1 MLIRPDVRSRLAQ
14 LWKRWPG
21 SLLRL
26 ALALLPLAWLSRTL
40 DFAELERHLR
50 GIGAL
55 PVAAA
60 VALVLSSTAISAVR
74 WRVLLG
80 AYGARSLP
88 SLGRLWRET
97 LVGAYFT
104 MLPSGL
110 AGDALRGHRVR
121 EHVDS
126 YSVSYT
132 VIAMERICGL
142 IALLFVAVVPAW
154 VSPMSDNLTLRTSQT
169 IALGLLVAVSAGVAL
184 PSVLDRRPAW
194 RDFVARLTL
203 IGPMILKVPPARSPT
218 KLAGAV
224 GLSLLTQGA
233 GFATIVLLA
242 VALYPSVAPSACLA
256 VVPAMILFSYIP
268 IAPAGLGQREAIFTY
283 FFGLIGVPSEVAVS
297 VSLLFLFALCVT
309 ALVGGVLHGWS
320 REGARRA
327 SSTLSQ
333 EILGTHSTPASAE
346 SSTSASG
353 PTMATTRRK

>member
-1 MLIRPDVRSRLAQ
+1 MLIRPETRSRLAQ

-26 ALALLPLAWLSRTL
+26 SLALLPLAWLSRTL
-40 DFAELERHLR
+40 DFDELGRRLR

-55 PVAAA
+55 PVIAA
-60 VALVLSSTAISAVR
+60 VALVLLSTAVSAVR

-80 AYGARSLP
+80 AYGGRSLP
-88 SLGRLWRET
+88 SVAHLWRET
-97 LVGAYFT
+97 LVGTYFT

-132 VIAMERICGL
+132 VIAMERVCGL
-142 IALLFVAVVPAW
+142 IALLLVAVAPALVGP
-154 VSPMSDNLTLRTSQT
+154 VSTNLTLRTSQI
-169 IALGLLVAVSAGVAL
+169 IALGLLLASSVGVAL
-184 PSVLDRRPAW
+184 PSVLDRHPTW
-194 RDFVARLTL
+194 RSLVARVFL
-203 IGPMILKVPPARSPT
+203 IGPLILRIPPARSPA
-218 KLAGAV
+218 KLGLAL

-233 GFATIVLLA
+233 GFATIVVLA
-242 VALYPSVAPSACLA
+242 VALFPSVTPGACLE

-268 IAPAGLGQREAIFTY
+268 IAPAGLGQREAVFTY

-309 ALVGGVLHGWS
+309 ALVGGVLHGS
-320 REGARRA
+320 SARR
-327 SSTLSQ
+327 SSPRLLQ
-333 EILGTHSTPASAE
+333 AAIEGHSAPASAE
-346 SSTSASG
+346 SSPSAAG
-353 PTMATTRRK
+353 PTIATTRRK